1 MDRNDI
7 HIIGRHSNWSYK
19 GIEKVLKDEIYSDGN
34 SWKKFLQILFIALG
48 TGFTISGIIFFF
60 AYNWDGLHKF
70 AKIGMIEA
78 LVIALTLTV
87 LFSKLTENIKNIILT
102 GTAVLIGVLFAVFG
116 QIYQTGANAYDFFLG
131 WTFFI
136 TLWVVVSNYPP
147 MWLVYMLLINTTFVL
162 YIDQFAQHWDE
173 VLVINTLIF
182 FNSLFLVFFLLIP
195 KLNGN
200 IRVPLWFSGIIAL
213 AIATLSTF
221 AISLGIFN
229 GFDLQ
234 FILLISLSAILYA
247 AGIFYGLK
255 IKSGFYLSIIPFSL
269 IVIFSSWL
277 IKISDGATMFFVVGL
292 FIIASVTVLIKGL
305 LYFQKKWT
313 NG

>member
-7 HIIGRHSNWSYK
+7 HIISRHSNWSQK
-19 GIEKVLKDEIYSDGN
+19 AVEKVLKDEIYSDSN
-34 SWKKFLQILFIALG
+34 AWKKFLQILFIALG
-48 TGFTISGIIFFF
+48 VGFTVSGIIFFF

-102 GTAVLIGVLFAVFG
+102 GTAILIGVLFAVFG

-147 MWLVYMLLINTTFVL
+147 MWLVFIILINTTFTL
-162 YIDQFAQHWDE
+162 YVEQVAQHWED
-173 VLVINTLIF
+173 VYVIDTLIF
-182 FNSLFLVFFLLIP
+182 FNSLFLVFFLLLP
-195 KLNGN
+195 RFFDNLK
-200 IRVPLWFSGIIAL
+200 VPIWFSGLIAL
-213 AIATLSTF
+213 AITTLSTF
-221 AISLGIFN
+221 AISLGIFDE
-229 GFDLQ
+229 FDSPYL
-234 FILLISLSAILYA
+234 LLISLSAILYA

-255 IKSGFYLSIIPFSL
+255 TKSGFYLSIIPFSV
-269 IVIFSSWL
+269 IVIFSSLL

-292 FIIASVTVLIKGL
+292 FIIASVSVLIKSL
-305 LYFQKKWT
+305 LYFQKKW
-313 NG
+313 NNE